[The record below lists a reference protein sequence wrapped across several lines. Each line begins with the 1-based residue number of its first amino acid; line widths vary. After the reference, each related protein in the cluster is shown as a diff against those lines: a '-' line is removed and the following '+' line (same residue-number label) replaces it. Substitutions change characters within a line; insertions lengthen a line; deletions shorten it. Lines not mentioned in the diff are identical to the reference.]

1 MKFNRT
7 LIIGVSFVGFSL
19 FLALLSLIW
28 TPFDPLEINPDVS
41 LSRPSATHWFGTDE
55 NGRDILSNIIV
66 GSRATLLTGVSA
78 VAICMIVG
86 VSIGIATAISPRWVE
101 SPAVFGIDIVL
112 ALPTVL
118 FAIVL
123 AAVYGPSTLTA
134 IVAIGI
140 ALSASVAQVTRREVN
155 VVLLADYV
163 TAARSSGSG
172 TWRIVRK
179 HILPNIRSSLFVQAS
194 GACAIA
200 ILAESTLSYLGLG
213 TTPPAPS
220 WGRMMASLQQF
231 LLIDPIY
238 PLWPGL
244 AIVVTVLG
252 FNLLGDGLREALDP
266 TLRAAE
272 ETSTTDGLRTTATSQ
287 TKQEGSR

>member
-7 LIIGVSFVGFSL
+7 LIIGVSFVGFSC
-19 FLALLSLIW
+19 FLALLSLVW
-28 TPFDPLEINPDVS
+28 TPFDPLEINPDIS
-41 LSRPSATHWFGTDE
+41 LARPSAVHWLGTDE

-66 GSRATLLTGVSA
+66 GSRATLLTGVLS
-78 VAICMIVG
+78 VAICMLVG
-86 VSIGIATAISPRWVE
+86 VTVGVATAISPRWVE

-179 HILPNIRSSLFVQAS
+179 HVLPNIRSSLFVQAS

-231 LLIDPIY
+231 LLIDPIF

-244 AIVVTVLG
+244 AIVITVLG

-266 TLRAAE
+266 TLRASE
-272 ETSTTDGLRTTATSQ
+272 ETAVDDELRSASSTGTTNA
-287 TKQEGSR
+287 GSH

>member
-41 LSRPSATHWFGTDE
+41 LSRPSATHWMGTDE

-66 GSRATLLTGVSA
+66 GSRATLITGVLA
-78 VAICMIVG
+78 VVICMVIG
-86 VSIGIATAISPRWVE
+86 VSIGIATAMSPKWVE
-101 SPAVFGIDIVL
+101 TPAIFGIDIVL

-123 AAVYGPSTLTA
+123 AAVYGPSTFTA
-134 IVAIGI
+134 VFAIGI

-155 VVLLADYV
+155 VILLADYV
-163 TAARSSGSG
+163 TAARASGSR
-172 TWRIVRK
+172 TLRIVRK
-179 HILPNIRSSLFVQAS
+179 HVLPNLRASLFVQAS
-194 GACAIA
+194 GASAIA

-213 TTPPAPS
+213 TPPPDPS
-220 WGRMMASLQQF
+220 WGRMMASLQQY
-231 LLIDPIY
+231 LIIDPVF

-266 TLRAAE
+266 TLRRAAE
-272 ETSTTDGLRTTATSQ
+272 
-287 TKQEGSR
+287 